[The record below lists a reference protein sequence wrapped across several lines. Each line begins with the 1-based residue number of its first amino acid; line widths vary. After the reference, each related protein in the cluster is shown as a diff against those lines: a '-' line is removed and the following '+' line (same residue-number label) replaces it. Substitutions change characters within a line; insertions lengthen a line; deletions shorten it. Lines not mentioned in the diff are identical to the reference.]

1 MKKVFKSILLLIAL
15 CLPLLGQRVSADVT
29 EEPLQVVVQH
39 QFENPDG
46 SELVYGAD
54 IALSLYDISKQ
65 YQAKKRQLMRRNS
78 SKVSLSCQHNS

>member
-54 IALSLYDISKQ
+54 IALSLYDICLLYTSD
-65 YQAKKRQLMRRNS
+65 AADD
-78 SKVSLSCQHNS
+78 